1 MKEQDYSVILTAA
14 QNVIANEYSELNEVW
29 PNGCAALLIA
39 HVYMMND
46 LTTGFGQDVTLTG
59 LTDERGK
66 PLRASLIS
74 SRDLISVILPE
85 GASHYRADDV
95 LCGYEDLEAD
105 IQNICMITQAV
116 VDRIYSRM

>member
-1 MKEQDYSVILTAA
+1 MKEQDYNVVLTTAQSVIEN
-14 QNVIANEYSELNEVW
+14 QYPDLNDVW
-29 PNGCAALLIA
+29 PNKCAALLVA

-46 LTTGFGQDVTLTG
+46 LTTGFGQDVTLPG
-59 LTDERGK
+59 LTDEKGK
-66 PLRASLIS
+66 PLRATLIS

-95 LCGYEDLEAD
+95 LCDYVDLESD

-116 VDRIYSRM
+116 IDRIQSRT

>member
-14 QNVIANEYSELNEVW
+14 QNVIANEYPELNEVW

-46 LTTGFGQDVTLTG
+46 LTSGFGQDVTLTD